1 MNRYSRSSAPSLPP
15 PDASVL
21 IGAAELLASVEALAP
36 DDVGILQYGSSGNVL
51 VESRGICWA
60 FASGMKRR
68 LSTLLRQQ
76 RSPPLELSFIEDTL
90 EECRRNRRP
99 LGEALLATGHI
110 SEEGLRM
117 ALFSHVVEAVARIAQ
132 SGADCAGF
140 TPHDGVTYDPRFVFS
155 PAEVL
160 AALGGRRDRAQA
172 AAAKRGLRT
181 TLVPGSRGLA
191 FVRDSMGP
199 VAIAVEGT
207 PALRVPEILDM
218 CSWASTLF
226 DVTTVFDDDVR
237 VATGSGNNSN
247 AVVTWKAGDTQFVA
261 VCENRA
267 ASALLMARLD
277 ETLVSNMESRT

>member
-1 MNRYSRSSAPSLPP
+1 MNRPSRSSAPSLPP

-21 IGAAELLASVEALAP
+21 IGAAELLASVEGLAP

-76 RSPPLELSFIEDTL
+76 RSPPLELSFIEDAL

-132 SGADCAGF
+132 SGATAAGF
-140 TPHDGVTYDPRFVFS
+140 TPHDGPTYDPRFVFS

-160 AALGGRRDRAQA
+160 AALGARRDRAQA

-247 AVVTWKAGDTQFVA
+247 AVVTWKAGETQFVA

-277 ETLVSNMESRT
+277 EALVSNMESRT